1 MVGRVFLGRYETIRL
16 LGEGGMGRV
25 YLAKQTDL
33 GRQVVVKVM
42 HDHVAADPKFRD
54 RFQRETLLMA
64 RFQHPYVVTLY
75 DASLNDPE
83 GPCIVMEFIRGI
95 TLDTLL
101 MRNNN
106 RVTAP
111 RVGRLLT
118 QLCEALQAAHQQGII
133 HRDLKPANLMVV
145 DADTPYEKMK
155 VMDFGLA
162 KLIAGPA
169 RALNHV
175 TNTGAEFA
183 VGTPGYISPEQVR
196 GDEMDHRSDLYS
208 VGVILFELLTGR
220 LPFTGDET
228 MDVLLAHA
236 TEPPPSFAAAGVS
249 GIVPPAVEAVVMTCL
264 AKNPADRPAT
274 ALELAERFEAA
285 LAHDAL
291 PPGAA
296 PPDSPEGAE
305 EGIPQLPAVEVEE
318 GAVVHQLEAWM
329 PESVAVYKL
338 RGFVGDVGGEVVES
352 SPGLIRVRLGGRGSI
367 YFVPG
372 HGPLSWLG
380 LGKRAPMID
389 MELRLECTNPAQP
402 SLLHIT
408 VVMRSG
414 DSAAAVNL
422 MWRERCDQI
431 FCDLRAYL
439 MGQGLMKQAR

>member
-1 MVGRVFLGRYETIRL
+1 
-16 LGEGGMGRV
+16 
-25 YLAKQTDL
+25 
-33 GRQVVVKVM
+33 
-42 HDHVAADPKFRD
+42 
-54 RFQRETLLMA
+54 
-64 RFQHPYVVTLY
+64 
-75 DASLNDPE
+75 
-83 GPCIVMEFIRGI
+83 MEYIQGS
-95 TLDTLL
+95 TLDTVLA
-101 MRNNN
+101 RNK
-106 RVTAP
+106 RLDPA
-111 RVGRLLT
+111 RVGRLLHM
-118 QLCEALQAAHQQGII
+118 LCEVLQAAHNKGII
-133 HRDLKPANLMVV
+133 HRDLKPANIMVV
-145 DADTPYEKMK
+145 DPDTPYEMIK

-162 KLIAGPA
+162 KLLGPQSKA
-169 RALNHV
+169 KV
-175 TNTGAEFA
+175 TNAEFA